1 MATDAVAVDKDHLSV
16 LIVED
21 DEDDFFIARN
31 LLSKARSIS
40 FDLDWAQ
47 SYDEGLEA
55 ITNREYDVC
64 LVDYRLGAYNG
75 LDLLREAQERDLKTP
90 IILLTG
96 QGDIEVDLAAMQIG
110 AADYLV
116 KGQIDAQLLE
126 RSIRYARERKRADE
140 RIREQA
146 ALLDK
151 ARDAIST
158 VDLEGRIVYWNKSA
172 ERLTGWTAEE
182 VTGRNIDAQLYGEDN
197 EHVVQARQAV
207 MDHGDWVGELRQQ
220 TKNGDEVMAESRWTL
235 IRDSVGNPRS
245 ILIISTDIT
254 ERKKLESQFLRS
266 QRMESIGRLVGGIAH
281 DLGNL
286 LVPILLGV
294 KVLQQRFGEDEKTLR
309 TLGMIQKSA
318 QRGSDM
324 VKQVLAFAR
333 GVEGERIP
341 MSVTQVVREVERI
354 ARETFPINVQIITEI
369 ADDLWVVNGDS
380 TQLQQVL
387 MNLCVNAR
395 DAMPD
400 GGKLFIRSENFVID
414 EHLAEMNIDA
424 KQGAFVKLAVTDT
437 GSGIPPETLDK
448 IFEPFFTTKPV
459 GKGTGLGLSTVYSI
473 IKSHGGFVNVYSEL
487 GEGTTFF
494 VYLPSSQESEVMAVD
509 ESTSQLCQGQG
520 ELILI
525 VDDEEYILEATKDVL
540 EGLGYRVITA
550 RDGTEALSLY
560 AQNQKDVQLVL
571 TDIMMPYMDGI
582 ATIRALKNMRADLPI
597 IAASG
602 MTGSKSREAV
612 QVGAHVCLAKPFT
625 AEKLCSVLVELLD
638 TNGHAENA

>member
-1 MATDAVAVDKDHLSV
+1 MTTDQVAIDKDHLSV

-40 FDLDWAQ
+40 FELDWAQ
-47 SYDEGLEA
+47 SYEEGLDA
-55 ITNREYDVC
+55 ISSREYDVC
-64 LVDYRLGAYNG
+64 LVDYRLGSHNG
-75 LDLLREAQERDLKTP
+75 LELLKEAQDRALNTP

-96 QGDIEVDLAAMQIG
+96 QGDLEVDLQAMMRG

-151 ARDAIST
+151 ARDAISA
-158 VDLEGRIVYWNKSA
+158 VDLEGQIVYWNKSA
-172 ERLTGWTAEE
+172 ERLTGWTSDE
-182 VTGRNIDAQLYGEDN
+182 VMGKNIDEWLYGTDN
-197 EHVVQARQAV
+197 AARLAQAWRDVFEQEE
-207 MDHGDWVGELRQQ
+207 WVGELHQ
-220 TKNGDEVMAESRWTL
+220 TTRSGDEMIVESRWTL
-235 IRDSVGNPRS
+235 VRDGVGSPRL
-245 ILIISTDIT
+245 ILIINTDVT
-254 ERKKLESQFLRS
+254 ERKRLESQFLRS

-294 KVLQQRFGEDEKTLR
+294 RVLQQRFGEDEKTQR
-309 TLGMIQKSA
+309 TLSMIQKSA

-333 GVEGERIP
+333 GVEGERTPLNVAQIV
-341 MSVTQVVREVERI
+341 SEVEKI
-354 ARETFPINVQIITEI
+354 TRETFPINIVIEAEI
-369 ADDLWVVNGDS
+369 PDGLWVVNGDS

-400 GGKLFIRSENFVID
+400 GGKLIIRVENFIVD
-414 EHLAEMNIDA
+414 ENLAEMNIDA
-424 KQGAFVKLAVTDT
+424 KPGAFVKLSVTDT
-437 GSGIPPETLDK
+437 GMGIPPDTLDK

-473 IKSHGGFVNVYSEL
+473 VKSHGGFVNVYSEF

-494 VYLPSSQESEVMAVD
+494 IYLPASSDNTLVPPDEMNQE
-509 ESTSQLCQGQG
+509 LCKGNG
-520 ELILI
+520 ELILV
-525 VDDEEYILEATKDVL
+525 VDDEEYILEATKDTL
-540 EGLGYRVITA
+540 ESTGYRVLTA
-550 RDGTEALSLY
+550 KDGTEALSIF
-560 AQNQKDVQLVL
+560 AQNKEDVRLVL
-571 TDIMMPYMDGI
+571 TDIMMPYMDGV
-582 ATIRALKNMRADLPI
+582 ATIRALKNMKPDLPI

-602 MTGSKSREAV
+602 MIGNKSREAV
-612 QVGAHVCLAKPFT
+612 EVGAHVCLAKPFT
-625 AEKLCSVLVELLD
+625 TERLCSTVQELLGIQPD
-638 TNGHAENA
+638 A